1 MDARREKLLNQLTDF
16 FVNQNQI
23 KVSAESESTDTGF
36 EKKASMLK
44 TASDMLKYAAKRTR
58 DLEESNERL
67 ASENKILHARI
78 EFEQRK
84 MKAEKLAGIMHQ
96 KGLIKHAEISDKAAE
111 ISIMDEVGFE
121 ILKSAVENL
130 HVEKIA
136 SFQGIDNLTF
146 LDRQLNIDSE
156 DSNQPTFVQ
165 TIASM
170 I

>member
-1 MDARREKLLNQLTDF
+1 MDTRREKLLDQLTDF
-16 FVNQNQI
+16 FVNQNHI
-23 KVSAESESTDTGF
+23 TVSAEPQLTETGF

-44 TASDMLKYAAKRTR
+44 TAGEMLKFAAKKTR
-58 DLEESNERL
+58 DLEDENEKL

-96 KGLIKHAEISDKAAE
+96 KGLIKHADIVDKAAE

-121 ILKSAVENL
+121 ILKTAVENL
-130 HVEKIA
+130 HVEKLGTI
-136 SFQGIDNLTF
+136 QGIDNLTF

-156 DSNQPTFVQ
+156 DSTQPTFAQ